1 MEHKAL
7 SRKRKQE
14 EMGIDGANKQ
24 HRSDNGGIDKLP
36 DDVLINIVS
45 HMSFKEA
52 VRASVLARRWG
63 RLWKFFHGTLRFDD
77 GDISTRYLLAIKK
90 LESCVNTLNVHEGG
104 HVDGVVV
111 HFNVH
116 LRGVLR
122 GGFYHPT
129 RRALDNLVYFA
140 TRKEVQTLEVK
151 LSSHNGYDY
160 DYCEY
165 FFPHVG
171 LLKSHSSFSSLRA
184 LRLSRVGVTDELVC
198 YLLASC
204 RSLEELCIR
213 SADLLKNLRVIDPP
227 SLRALEITR
236 CCSIQSLEISAVGL
250 VSLTYGGRKSR
261 LLLKNIPNV
270 RELALVDESCL
281 YFVREP
287 EKHSS
292 YSPQLEK
299 LVLDIRK
306 LDGRYGRIVAPPDSP
321 QLCSLI
327 RLEVKVFILLGR
339 RLLFTPLIK
348 GSPHLREFRIEL
360 SYSVFPQNNKKPPFP
375 GIISKTGRLVHRN
388 LKVVEM
394 AGYIGCSCAE
404 ELLLVLTRKC
414 PSIER
419 IVIDTAS
426 DYYSDDPR
434 LYVED
439 LSKGD
444 RLTYGRHLHM
454 RATTRNVAK
463 ERAQRFV
470 SKIPKQ
476 IKVSVS

>member
-1 MEHKAL
+1 M
-7 SRKRKQE
+7 
-14 EMGIDGANKQ
+14 
-24 HRSDNGGIDKLP
+24 
-36 DDVLINIVS
+36 
-45 HMSFKEA
+45 
-52 VRASVLARRWG
+52 
-63 RLWKFFHGTLRFDD
+63 WKFFHGTLRFEVR
-77 GDISTRYLLAIKK
+77 DISTRNLMGVEKF
-90 LESCVNTLNVHEGG
+90 ESCVNTLMDLHQGR
-104 HVDGVVV
+104 HVEGVVV
-111 HFNVH
+111 HVDVV
-116 LRGVLR
+116 RGTFTDQMMFAV
-122 GGFYHPT
+122 
-129 RRALDNLVYFA
+129 DDLVYFG
-140 TRKEVQTLEVK
+140 TSKEFQTLEVK
-151 LSSHNGYDY
+151 LSSRNDHDYDY
-160 DYCEY
+160 DYGFPSYCEY

-171 LLKSHSSFSSLRA
+171 LLKSHFSFSSLRA
-184 LRLSRVGVTDELVC
+184 LSLSHVCVTDDVFC
-198 YLLASC
+198 YLLESC
-204 RSLEELCIR
+204 HSLEELCIR
-213 SADLLKNLRVIDPP
+213 SASLLMNLRVIDPP

-236 CCSIQSLEISAVGL
+236 CCSIHSLEISAVGL

-327 RLEVKVFILLGR
+327 RLEVKVFTLLGR

-360 SYSVFPQNNKKPPFP
+360 CYSVFPQNSIRPAFP
-375 GIISKTGRLVHRN
+375 GIISKAGRFVHRN

-404 ELLLVLTRKC
+404 ELLLELMRKC

-419 IVIDTAS
+419 IGINIAS
-426 DYYSDDPR
+426 DYYSDDPL
-434 LYVED
+434 LYVEG
-439 LSKGD
+439 LSKGN
-444 RLTYGRHLHM
+444 RLTYGRRLHM

-476 IKVSVS
+476 IEVSVS